1 MRPLPLVTSVF
12 LFAGCSALKHETT
25 ISIPY
30 EKHVLGNGL
39 EVVIHEDHSDPVVAV
54 YVQYHVGSA
63 REEPGRSGFAHLFE
77 HMLFQGSE
85 HVGDDQHFKLVQEA
99 GGTLNGSTTRDR
111 TNYFEVL
118 PSNQL
123 ELALWLESDRMGWL
137 LPGMTQKKLDL
148 QRDVVKNER
157 RQNYE
162 NRPYGMGS
170 AWISA
175 ELYPAEHPYH
185 WLTIGSQEDLNA
197 ASLDDVK
204 SFFSRWYGPNNATL
218 AIGGDIDPKA
228 ALALAEKY
236 FGSIPRGPEV
246 EKPAPQPVKL
256 AADKRILA
264 EDRVKEPE
272 LTLTYVAVPR
282 NAPDDAALDILGR
295 VLSANDTSILTKALT
310 IDEQLCSS
318 VSARNDSSELAGEF
332 AITLRANPGVSLDKL
347 EAKVRGILEKLGKSG
362 FEDADVKQVQGR
374 FESDLLRRQET
385 VGQRMAMLAN
395 LNCFDKDPGSWKAD
409 LERHLAVTTGDLA
422 DVLKRYIVGQPSLV
436 LSIVPKGKPELAARD
451 SAPAP
456 KIGSTAVA
464 GRAPSAE
471 HVAVRNAVADQLD
484 RTKKPAAGPT
494 PAFRAPAVWHDVW
507 PNGVKVTGSPYNEVP
522 LAVLT
527 LSVPAGQIY
536 ETTATAGI
544 ASFCGDL
551 LTEGTQKRTALEFRA
566 ELERLGASLN
576 ARAGDE
582 ELTLVLNVPEK
593 HLAEAAELLSEVVL
607 EPRFDEKDFARLQ
620 KERVIGIDARGDQI
634 GVIAANAW
642 RKLLH
647 GEAALGLPASGTH
660 ESISA
665 LTAESVAEFW
675 RAHSVPVSAR
685 VTYVGTRSSG
695 ELRGVLT
702 QLVDGWN
709 STTRVAQAPLE
720 RRPAIDKTRIYL
732 IDKPGAAQS
741 EIRIGQL
748 CDSALSPRWYALQV
762 LNYPLGGNFSSRI
775 NMNLRED
782 KGFTYGARSAFD
794 GGRSWG
800 QFVASAGV
808 QTEMIKE
815 EKKNE
820 DGTVTPRRVIA
831 STRESVAEFMKEIRG
846 ILDGPTEKELAF
858 TKDGLQQGALRQY
871 ESMMAIS
878 GYLENISRFGYPDD
892 YAAKRLLQLS
902 GMSVDA
908 LKELA
913 QRVLQPDQM
922 LILVVGDKA
931 KVKSTLG
938 DLGYGDPIELDI
950 DGNPLPMTGVQ
961 GTR

>member
-1 MRPLPLVTSVF
+1 MRPLPLALAVF
-12 LFAGCSALKHETT
+12 LFSACSALKHDTE

-77 HMLFQGSE
+77 HMLFQGSA

-123 ELALWLESDRMGWL
+123 ELALWLEADRMGWL
-137 LPGMTQKKLDL
+137 LPGMTQEKLDL

-170 AWISA
+170 AWTAA

-185 WLTIGSQEDLNA
+185 WLTIGSQEDLTA

-218 AIGGDIDPKA
+218 AIGGDVDPKQV
-228 ALALAEKY
+228 LALVDKY

-246 EKPAPQPVKL
+246 AKPKPQPVQL
-256 AADKRILA
+256 SADKRIVA
-264 EDRVKEPE
+264 EDRVKQPQLS
-272 LTLTYVAVPR
+272 LTWTTVER
-282 NAPDDAALDILGR
+282 NHPDEAALDILGR
-295 VLSANDTSILTKALT
+295 VLAANDTSILTKAFT

-318 VSARNDSSELAGEF
+318 VSANNDGAELAGEF
-332 AITLRANPGVSLDKL
+332 EIALRANPGVSLDTL
-347 EAKVRGILEKLGKSG
+347 EAKLRGILQRLTRDG
-362 FEDADVKQVQGR
+362 FEKSAVEQVQGR
-374 FESDLLRRQET
+374 YESDLLRRQES
-385 VGQRMAMLAN
+385 VGPRTSMLAN
-395 LNCFDKDPGSWKAD
+395 LNCFDKDPGAWKHD
-409 LERHLAVTTGDLA
+409 LESHLAVEPA
-422 DVLKRYIVGQPSLV
+422 DLKRVLGRYLVSQHSLA
-436 LSIVPKGKPELAARD
+436 LSIVPKGKPELAARG
-451 SAPAP
+451 SSPAP
-456 KIGSTAVA
+456 VIGSTAIA
-464 GRAPSAE
+464 GRAPSGE
-471 HVAVRNAVADQLD
+471 HVALREAATDKFD
-484 RTKKPAAGPT
+484 RSQKPGAAPA

-507 PNGVKVTGSPYNEVP
+507 ANGVAVTASPYSEVP
-522 LAVLT
+522 LAILT
-527 LSVPAGQIY
+527 LSLPAGHVY
-536 ETTATAGI
+536 ETAADAGI
-544 ASFCGDL
+544 ASLAAEL
-551 LTEGTQKRTALEFRA
+551 LTQGTARRSALEFRA
-566 ELERLGASLN
+566 ELERLGANLR
-576 ARAGDE
+576 AQAGDE
-582 ELTLVLNVPEK
+582 ELQLALSVPER
-593 HLAEAAELLSEVVL
+593 HLPEAAELLAEVVL
-607 EPRFDEKDFARLQ
+607 EPRFAKEDFERLQ
-620 KERVIGIDARGDQI
+620 KERLVGIDARGDQI

-642 RKLLH
+642 RRLLN
-647 GEAALGLPASGTH
+647 GDTALGLPPAGTH
-660 ESISA
+660 DSVAA
-665 LTAESVAEFW
+665 LTPEAVREFW
-675 RAHSVPVSAR
+675 TRRAAPANAR
-685 VTYVGTRSSG
+685 ITYVGSRNSG

-702 QLVDGWN
+702 HLMTGWT
-709 STTRVAQAPLE
+709 STTRVVQAPIE
-720 RRPAIDKTRIYL
+720 RRPAPEHTRIYL

-748 CDSALSPRWYALQV
+748 CDSALSPRWYGLQV

-782 KGFTYGARSAFD
+782 KGYTYGARSTFD

-808 QTEMIKE
+808 QTEMT
-815 EKKNE
+815 KK
-820 DGTVTPRRVIA
+820 DGTQVRV
-831 STRESVAEFMKEIRG
+831 TRESIAEFMKEIRA

-858 TKDGLQQGALRQY
+858 SKDALLQGALRQY
-871 ESMMAIS
+871 ESMMAIN

-892 YAAKRLLQLS
+892 YAAKRLQQLA
-902 GMSVDA
+902 GMSCGS

-922 LILVVGDKA
+922 LILVVGDKS
-931 KVKSTLG
+931 KVKGTLA
-938 DLGYGDPIELDI
+938 DLGFGDPIELDI
-950 DGNPLPMTGVQ
+950 DGNPLPATGQ